1 MMFVKSMKQYM
12 QGNSHFTSAM
22 DLTTREEKGHFSSIP
37 IVTKKTKQTKKN
49 NKQIRTNISKL

>member
-22 DLTTREEKGHFSSIP
+22 DLTTREEKAHFSSIP
-37 IVTKKTKQTKKN
+37 IVTTTKTKQTKK
-49 NKQIRTNISKL
+49 Q

>member
-1 MMFVKSMKQYM
+1 M

-22 DLTTREEKGHFSSIP
+22 DLTTREEKAHFSSIP
-37 IVTKKTKQTKKN
+37 IVTKKTKKQTN